1 MFDEPSASQPN
12 NPTPAPAPLPPVA
25 PLVPTPPAAEAPPH
39 EFVSDLSPESTVFGP
54 SAVEV
59 GKLQPKVSE
68 PLPNVSLPPTPIMEG
83 DLKEPTSRLLL
94 AVGILLIV
102 VLVGVAVYWFVL
114 RQPTATNIDTGFP
127 VAPATTPVAPAE
139 TTPTTQPA
147 DFVNLDI
154 QGAPTTAVTETPTT
168 TVFAPAAP
176 VDDPNKDTDADGL
189 TDTKEA
195 ALGTNPN
202 NADTDA
208 DGLTDGAEVNI
219 WGTSPLKADTDGDN
233 FSDGQ
238 EVFNGYNPKGPGK
251 LK

>member
-12 NPTPAPAPLPPVA
+12 NSTPAPAPMPPAA
-25 PLVPTPPAAEAPPH
+25 PLAPTPPPSEAPPQ

-68 PLPNVSLPPTPIMEG
+68 PLPISALPPPMEG
-83 DLKEPTSRLLL
+83 ELKEPASRLLL
-94 AVGILLIV
+94 AVGILLVV
-102 VLVGVAVYWFVL
+102 VLVGAAVYWFVL
-114 RQPTATNIDTGFP
+114 RQPTATNIDIGFP
-127 VAPATTPVAPAE
+127 VAPATTLVAPAE
-139 TTPTTQPA
+139 TAPTTQPA

-195 ALGTNPN
+195 ALGTNLN

-219 WGTSPLKADTDGDN
+219 WGTSPLKADTDGDS

-238 EVFNGYNPKGPGK
+238 EVFNGYNPKGAGK